1 MLVRDMDI
9 ESRAKLLQSLINQ
22 LSADTPRSSEEL
34 AGEPERVLLG
44 LDNLFELGLI
54 TGDLVYGEQG
64 AKNDYATL
72 VSASNLLLTPK
83 GVALQNIP
91 SAT

>member
-1 MLVRDMDI
+1 MDI

-22 LSADTPRSSEEL
+22 LSADRPRSSEEL
-34 AGEPERVLLG
+34 VGEPERVLLG

-54 TGDLVYGEQG
+54 TGDLVYGEQD
-64 AKNDYATL
+64 AKNDYAIL